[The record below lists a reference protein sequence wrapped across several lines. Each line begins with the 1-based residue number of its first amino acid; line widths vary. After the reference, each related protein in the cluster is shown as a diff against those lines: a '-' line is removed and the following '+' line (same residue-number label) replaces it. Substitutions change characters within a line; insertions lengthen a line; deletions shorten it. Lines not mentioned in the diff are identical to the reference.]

1 MTTKIDWQENYDL
14 GKTEFLENNFTTA
27 QIYLLQVVKSDR
39 GFADVFNMLGVIYC
53 HQNNYDDAVISF
65 KKALEINPNYT
76 ESCLNLAVCY
86 NDMGDFSNSQAMY
99 AQAKESSS
107 DSSTSY
113 IDPTVGGK
121 IANMHANLGDIYRDL
136 SMFKEALTEY
146 DKALKLR
153 DEFVDI
159 QLKKALVYRDL
170 KDFDKTLSEL
180 KSAKEKKPDFVAAS
194 LQLGITHFMMDEKD
208 KAKADWQHVLSIDSS
223 HQLANM
229 YLKMIK

>member
-27 QIYLLQVVKSDR
+27 QVYLLQVVESGHR
-39 GFADVFNMLGVIYC
+39 FADVFNMLGVIYC
-53 HQNNYDDAVISF
+53 HQNNYDDAVTFF

-86 NDMGDFSNSQAMY
+86 NDMGDFVNSQAMY
-99 AQAKESSS
+99 AQAKETGKHSPS
-107 DSSTSY
+107 SY

-136 SMFKEALTEY
+136 SMHDEALSEY
-146 DKALKLR
+146 DKALNLR

-170 KDFDKTLSEL
+170 KDFDNG
-180 KSAKEKKPDFVAAS
+180 KSV
-194 LQLGITHFMMDEKD
+194 
-208 KAKADWQHVLSIDSS
+208 V
-223 HQLANM
+223 
-229 YLKMIK
+229 